1 MTLIVNDVVEEV
13 VKDDMAHGTQAFRE
27 EWQTGR
33 PCMYKDS
40 LVFVRANLTPPNLD
54 STNSF
59 THVPDA
65 HMPFMLLNAS
75 SLKKFPRS

>member
-40 LVFVRANLTPPNLD
+40 LVFVRANLTPPN
-54 STNSF
+54 
-59 THVPDA
+59 
-65 HMPFMLLNAS
+65 
-75 SLKKFPRS
+75 

>member
-54 STNSF
+54 SPTRS
-59 THVPDA
+59 
-65 HMPFMLLNAS
+65 HMCQMRTCLS
-75 SLKKFPRS
+75 CC